1 MLELF
6 LMTQQGNVSLE
17 QLIWAGAI
25 ILLIVSVALFFYQR
39 KVGRGLASELE
50 QLGKVRKHNVEY
62 ELVLKVLKLCT
73 WHIDVAERTI
83 TYDTDYRDRSDCFMP
98 APGTSLDELVAVM
111 AEADQPRIR
120 QALDD
125 ICAGRIEAYHE
136 ISQVKIAHGV
146 GYYWT
151 ESYAAVSLR
160 HTDGQPKTI
169 VGTSMCIDER
179 KRMESALVD
188 ARNRAEESDRLKTAF
203 IANMSHEIRT
213 PLNAIIGFAGVLPE
227 VDNESECQQLVG
239 LIQENSQKLLQIV
252 DNVMAISRIESGK
265 EPLVK
270 SSFELNELLHSMTAF
285 VAPLAQAGV
294 EVSELPATGSQTVTT
309 DSGRLTGVLEHLLT
323 NAAKFTSQGS
333 IVIGYDTPVSNRI
346 RIWVRDT
353 GKGIAPEHI
362 GQVFE
367 RFFKVDEYIP
377 GTGLG
382 LSICRMMAASLGGDV
397 GVSSKLGE
405 GSTFW
410 VEIPVE

>member
-6 LMTQQGNVSLE
+6 LLTQQGAVSSE

-25 ILLIVSVALFFYQR
+25 ILLIVAVALFFYQR

-111 AEADQPRIR
+111 AEEDQPRIR

-125 ICAGRIEAYHE
+125 ICAGRIESYHE
-136 ISQVKIAHGV
+136 ISQVKIAHGG

-160 HTDGQPKTI
+160 HTDGRPKTI
-169 VGTSMCIDER
+169 VGTSVCIDER

-213 PLNAIIGFAGVLPE
+213 PLNAIIGFTGVLPE
-227 VDNESECQQLVG
+227 VKQESERQQLVG
-239 LIQENSQKLLQIV
+239 LIQENNQKLLQIV

-270 SSFELNELLHSMTAF
+270 STFELSELLHSMAAF
-285 VAPLAQAGV
+285 VAPLVQAGV
-294 EVSELPATGSQTVTT
+294 EVSAEPANEKQTVTT
-309 DSGRLTGVLEHLLT
+309 DARRLTAVLEHLLT

-333 IVIGYDTPVSNRI
+333 IVIGYDAPVSKRI

-353 GKGIAPEHI
+353 GKGIAPEHSK
-362 GQVFE
+362 QVFE
-367 RFFKVDEYIP
+367 RFFKVDEYTP

-382 LSICRMMAASLGGDV
+382 LSICRMMVASLGGDI
-397 GVSSKLGE
+397 GFRSKLGE